1 MTYRVVLLRTIEGGG
16 EFTRKIYIHYNKAY
30 EFMYNFSKDY
40 IHFETVEL
48 CESFINQF
56 GWSYITCICCSGK
69 GFGYMNTA
77 ENVERIQRIR
87 RRSRQEEPIRDYP
100 IGQISQR
107 SREPIRDYPIVH
119 KENPHHVDI
128 DIDIE
133 KECCV
138 CLTENAR
145 YTPCM
150 HNFCLSCEQQWKRV
164 MNTCPICRTALA

>member
-1 MTYRVVLLRTIEGGG
+1 
-16 EFTRKIYIHYNKAY
+16 
-30 EFMYNFSKDY
+30 MYNFSKDY

-56 GWSYITCICCSGK
+56 GWSYISCICCSGK

-100 IGQISQR
+100 IG
-107 SREPIRDYPIVH
+107 H